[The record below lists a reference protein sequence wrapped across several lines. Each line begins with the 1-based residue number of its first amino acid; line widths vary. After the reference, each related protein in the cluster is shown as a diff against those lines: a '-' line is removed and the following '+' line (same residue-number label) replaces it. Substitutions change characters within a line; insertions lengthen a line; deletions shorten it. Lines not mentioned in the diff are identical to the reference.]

1 MQMWLERP
9 ALGRLIIPLLIA
21 MTESEIGNRKKTNQ
35 PRVIKHRSKFHPL
48 TTKPR
53 NKYVTH

>member
-21 MTESEIGNRKKTNQ
+21 MTESEIGNRKKPINPELLNIDLNST
-35 PRVIKHRSKFHPL
+35 L
-48 TTKPR
+48 
-53 NKYVTH
+53 